1 MMTEM
6 EVLLNFTADYYEV
19 SEYGQLRGENHIW
32 TGLIGEIVNERSL
45 SFAFIKLLMILILY
59 RADIALGALSVM
71 AEREAFIDFTIPYYD
86 LVGLSILMKRTSE
99 ETFLFKFMEV
109 FEMEVWL
116 LILLAYVV
124 TSILMWIFD
133 KLSPYSYQNNFEKYQ
148 VRCLLGSYIQY
159 KSHNT

>member
-6 EVLLNFTADYYEV
+6 EVLLNFTAHYYEV

-32 TGLIGEIVNERSL
+32 TGLIGEIVNERS
-45 SFAFIKLLMILILY
+45 SFAFIILLMILIFF

-86 LVGLSILMKRTSE
+86 LVGLSILMKRTRE

-148 VRCLLGSYIQY
+148 VRCLLGQYIQN
-159 KSHNT
+159 KSHNF

>member
-6 EVLLNFTADYYEV
+6 EVLLNFTAHYYEV

-45 SFAFIKLLMILILY
+45 SFVFKKKLLMILILF
-59 RADIALGALSVM
+59 RAEIALGALSVM

-86 LVGLSILMKRTSE
+86 LVGLSILMKRTRE

-148 VRCLLGSYIQY
+148 VRCLLG
-159 KSHNT
+159 